1 MENNNHT
8 CSFCHQ
14 SVNDDLLVKGIDD
27 TYICKDCIETAYE
40 SFNPTDDDF
49 ANGQFKLLK
58 PSEIYQR
65 LNEYV
70 IGQDEAKKSLAVAVY
85 NHYKRIHQSD
95 MNKNGVEIQKS
106 NLLLLGPTGSGKTY
120 LAKTLAKILDVP
132 FAIADATSMTEAGYV
147 GEDVEVTLSRLVE
160 AANGDIEKAK
170 RGIVY
175 IDEIDKL
182 CTSKDVHGADISGE
196 GVQQALLKLIEGTEA
211 TIPNNRSS
219 KMPFG
224 GMMSGKGTIDTTN
237 ILFICG
243 GAFDG
248 LEKIVQNRKEES
260 ESSNFGFNSVVRNKQ
275 ERKTLSESFSD
286 LETSDLAK
294 YGMIPELAGR
304 LPIMVCLD
312 DLTEDDMVK
321 ILTEPKNA
329 LLKQYKELFA
339 YDHID
344 LQFTDS
350 AIRQIAA
357 KASKRKT
364 GARGLRTIIEKS
376 MKDLMFIA
384 PDQEGLRAVIVSEDV
399 INGTKQPEY
408 KYATN

>member
-1 MENNNHT
+1 MENDNHV

-14 SVNDDLLVKGIDD
+14 PVNDDFLIKGIDD
-27 TYICKDCIETAYE
+27 TYNCKDCIETAYE
-40 SFNPTDDDF
+40 SFNPIDDDSVH
-49 ANGQFKLLK
+49 GQFKLLK

-95 MNKNGVEIQKS
+95 MNKTRVEIQKS

-160 AANGDIEKAK
+160 AANGDVEKAK

-224 GMMSGKGTIDTTN
+224 DMMIGKGTIDTTN

-248 LEKIVQNRKEES
+248 LEKIVQNRKE
-260 ESSNFGFNSVVRNKQ
+260 
-275 ERKTLSESFSD
+275 
-286 LETSDLAK
+286 
-294 YGMIPELAGR
+294 
-304 LPIMVCLD
+304 
-312 DLTEDDMVK
+312 
-321 ILTEPKNA
+321 
-329 LLKQYKELFA
+329 
-339 YDHID
+339 
-344 LQFTDS
+344 
-350 AIRQIAA
+350 
-357 KASKRKT
+357 
-364 GARGLRTIIEKS
+364 
-376 MKDLMFIA
+376 
-384 PDQEGLRAVIVSEDV
+384 
-399 INGTKQPEY
+399 
-408 KYATN
+408 